1 MYDSSLNCTN
11 QMFRINARVVPD
23 KRLVRK
29 SIQNK
34 KKKTIIIVIKKII
47 KWKKEK
53 AKDVRIARNC
63 NFDLKNLKNAKLGYL
78 WLHSSQDGEH
88 IECKLITEI
97 CINYTISASAICHI
111 KKNNYL
117 QKLSLKKNMKFRN
130 WNSMMYAQK
139 RTLRRR

>member
-29 SIQNK
+29 FIQN
-34 KKKTIIIVIKKII
+34 KKKTIIIVIKRLI

-53 AKDVRIARNC
+53 AKDVKIARNC
-63 NFDLKNLKNAKLGYL
+63 ICDLKNLKNAKLGYL

-88 IECKLITEI
+88 IEYKLITEI
-97 CINYTISASAICHI
+97 CIKYTISASAICHI
-111 KKNNYL
+111 KRNNYL
-117 QKLSLKKNMKFRN
+117 QKLSLKKTMKFRN
-130 WNSMMYAQK
+130 WNSMMFAQERIIRK
-139 RTLRRR
+139 R

>member
-29 SIQNK
+29 SIQN

-88 IECKLITEI
+88 IECKLKTEI

-139 RTLRRR
+139 RTLRKR